1 MIIIIATTILS
12 VLCLYRLVYG
22 LLHLDGVEFLL
33 IVARMTLTQAA
44 SLLLY
49 PDTNMK
55 ESLSVSVIMIA
66 YANSKVVYSCASRRR
81 NGCLIAAPL
90 FRQEIHVIALRT
102 RRFRNGQG

>member
-1 MIIIIATTILS
+1 MTIIIAAAILS

-22 LLHLDGVEFLL
+22 LLHLDGVESPL

-55 ESLSVSVIMIA
+55 ESLSISVIMMA
-66 YANSKVVYSCASRRR
+66 YANSEVVYS
-81 NGCLIAAPL
+81 
-90 FRQEIHVIALRT
+90 
-102 RRFRNGQG
+102 